1 MADQMR
7 EIFDKQQKNAKNLR
21 VEKIEKRYN
30 RLQKLRKWIL
40 NNREKIGNAVYQD
53 FKKPLEET
61 DITEIGPCLLELN
74 HAMKYLYRWSEPEQ
88 VKGHISYLGTTGYVQ
103 YEPKGVCLIIS
114 PWNYPFSLA
123 IGPLISALAAGN
135 TAMIKPSELTPNT
148 SALINE
154 IIKELFSED
163 LVAVFEGGVEISQ
176 NLLALPFDHI
186 FFTGSTTVGKIV
198 MEAAAKN
205 LSSVTLELGGKS
217 PVIVDE
223 SAGIKD
229 AANRIAWGKLVNNG
243 QTCVAPDYLLV
254 HSSVKEPFMESLKF
268 AMEKQF
274 GNGSQEFQKSES
286 YARIVSKKHHGRL
299 SALVDDA
306 VSKGASLSY
315 GGETASEEKF
325 LAPTII
331 ENYSADSDI
340 ATEEIFGP
348 VLTIF
353 VYDADDYENTL
364 KLVDETSEYALTGA
378 ILAQDR
384 YAINLA
390 MKMLENA
397 AGNFYIYD

>member
-205 LSSVTLELGGKS
+205 LSSVT
-217 PVIVDE
+217 
-223 SAGIKD
+223 
-229 AANRIAWGKLVNNG
+229 
-243 QTCVAPDYLLV
+243 
-254 HSSVKEPFMESLKF
+254 
-268 AMEKQF
+268 
-274 GNGSQEFQKSES
+274 
-286 YARIVSKKHHGRL
+286 
-299 SALVDDA
+299 
-306 VSKGASLSY
+306 
-315 GGETASEEKF
+315 
-325 LAPTII
+325 
-331 ENYSADSDI
+331 
-340 ATEEIFGP
+340 
-348 VLTIF
+348 
-353 VYDADDYENTL
+353 
-364 KLVDETSEYALTGA
+364 
-378 ILAQDR
+378 
-384 YAINLA
+384 
-390 MKMLENA
+390 
-397 AGNFYIYD
+397 